1 MKKYYDLCRGE
12 FKEGILMTKELCA
25 KYVADNE
32 WEDLL
37 NAPRE
42 KRLEKKILWD
52 FGGLGDD
59 ASVQQLKSLIDFEL
73 AELGKYH
80 EIKDSKKL

>member
-1 MKKYYDLCRGE
+1 MENEELIAQQLGFESAEEMKKYYDLCRGE

-42 KRLEKKILWD
+42 ERLEKRFFGIL
-52 FGGLGDD
+52 
-59 ASVQQLKSLIDFEL
+59 VV
-73 AELGKYH
+73 
-80 EIKDSKKL
+80 